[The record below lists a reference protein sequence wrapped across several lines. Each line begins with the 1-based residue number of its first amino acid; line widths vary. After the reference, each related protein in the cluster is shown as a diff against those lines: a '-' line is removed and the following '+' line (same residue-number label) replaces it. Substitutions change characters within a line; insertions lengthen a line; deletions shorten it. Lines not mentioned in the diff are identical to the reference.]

1 MRRTPPL
8 VAALALLGA
17 CESSDGES
25 PSYLPPAAE
34 ALDGGALRAAPGA
47 LRFLTV
53 ETFGERAVP
62 ALVRAPGRVTFRDG
76 AVSDVGAPVA
86 GRVTAVAVALGQR
99 VRRGDPLLTIAS
111 QTAAALRAEVARNEV
126 LLRAAQAE
134 AARQRQMV
142 ERGVG
147 VASDLAAAE
156 ARAAEARAL
165 LAGLRSSL
173 GTIGQGAA
181 AGVTVR
187 APIDGVVLA
196 RNASPGL
203 AVEPGGAA
211 LFTLGEPSAV
221 RVVAE
226 VFERDLSLV
235 REGAAAAVSL
245 PSLLRPLSARVE
257 AAGASVDPETRRA
270 PVYLTAPDGAAALRA
285 GMFATVTIEAAADAA
300 PGLPVTAVL
309 VKGGERT
316 AVYVATGADT
326 FEPREVRVGHP
337 VDGRVPILA
346 GLSAGERVV
355 TRGALLLDGAAE
367 ILR

>member
-134 AARQRQMV
+134 ATRQRQMV

-147 VASDLAAAE
+147 VASGLA
-156 ARAAEARAL
+156 AAEARAL